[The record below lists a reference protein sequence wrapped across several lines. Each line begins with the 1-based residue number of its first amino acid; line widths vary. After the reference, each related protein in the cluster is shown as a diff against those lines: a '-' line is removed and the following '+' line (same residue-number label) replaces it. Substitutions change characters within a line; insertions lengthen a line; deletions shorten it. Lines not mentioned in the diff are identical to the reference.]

1 MTLRARLL
9 LVQISSVVVGFPFL
23 ILAAEISP
31 WFVTGFV
38 VWAIGATVYLARFA
52 CPSCGRSVMV
62 YGNVIIR
69 NRLPSRCP
77 YCNHPLVWEPPDSN

>member
-9 LVQISSVVVGFPFL
+9 LVQISSIVVGFPFL

-38 VWAIGATVYLARFA
+38 VWAIGATAYVASLA

-62 YGNVIIR
+62 YGKVIIR

-77 YCNHPLVWEPPDSN
+77 YCNHPLIWELPNSN